1 MVMSE
6 TFVYDDK
13 CQLVNFQIE
22 TCSLYVLNLMFIFY
36 IFALDDS
43 GNGLLVIRREKNNW
57 LTKSSLL
64 D

>member
-22 TCSLYVLNLMFIFY
+22 TSSKGLQGIPGTPIHKLSPEQTRNVL
-36 IFALDDS
+36 S
-43 GNGLLVIRREKNNW
+43 R
-57 LTKSSLL
+57 
-64 D
+64 